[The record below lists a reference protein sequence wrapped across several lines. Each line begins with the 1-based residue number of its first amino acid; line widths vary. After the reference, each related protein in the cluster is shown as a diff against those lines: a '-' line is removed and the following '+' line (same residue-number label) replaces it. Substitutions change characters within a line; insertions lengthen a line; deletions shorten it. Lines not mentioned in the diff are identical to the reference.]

1 MPLCG
6 SLYPGNKIDELA
18 GGKPALIFRERILDS
33 RVEGGVPRL
42 AAAPINYLM
51 AIRSFRAVAR
61 LWLAA
66 L

>member
-1 MPLCG
+1 
-6 SLYPGNKIDELA
+6 
-18 GGKPALIFRERILDS
+18 
-33 RVEGGVPRL
+33 L

-66 L
+66 LLRARL